1 MVISDSF
8 LASGPSGFC
17 KPDVWD
23 AWCYIAEKLSHV
35 VKIFFFFRTFRL
47 SMHFCLAINYKPTF
61 TKVASILCSRRCKIW
76 RNSRLKS
83 WCPRFRDVSKTDFGV
98 SLSDLKAAIVILVLD
113 NTKLSN
119 SFSLKEWQRQT
130 LFDLLICIMNR
141 GSTVFCFST
150 TRRQVKDMEPALATT
165 EWVSV
170 SIRWSKSLLWGND
183 GALLEMSP
191 LGLHQCGLC
200 FRLLTRR
207 HARVELAA
215 SLLCSERLFPCVLR
229 RAFPRQKTNIWFR
242 YFW

>member
-17 KPDVWD
+17 KPDVWE

-47 SMHFCLAINYKPTF
+47 SMHFCLAINVKPTF
-61 TKVASILCSRRCKIW
+61 TKVGSILCSRRCKIW

-83 WCPRFRDVSKTDFGV
+83 WCPRFRDVSKTDFDV
-98 SLSDLKAAIVILVLD
+98 SLSDLKVVIVILVLD

-130 LFDLLICIMNR
+130 LFDLFKCIMNR

-150 TRRQVKDMEPALATT
+150 TRRQVRDMEPALATISQFG
-165 EWVSV
+165 VSKNTCARRDKKKHIFFFFCHAKYTHEFALKKIV
-170 SIRWSKSLLWGND
+170 FLRYAWFYPDARTCFLKLRTSLF
-183 GALLEMSP
+183 STSS
-191 LGLHQCGLC
+191 C
-200 FRLLTRR
+200 RLL
-207 HARVELAA
+207 
-215 SLLCSERLFPCVLR
+215 
-229 RAFPRQKTNIWFR
+229 
-242 YFW
+242 

>member
-61 TKVASILCSRRCKIW
+61 TKVASILCSRRSKIW

-170 SIRWSKSLLWGND
+170 SIRWSKSLLWGNGRRIIRD
-183 GALLEMSP
+183 EPTCLTPMWPVFSITDSTPCTGWVGCFSTLLREAFSLRTSQSLSSP
-191 LGLHQCGLC
+191 KNQYL
-200 FRLLTRR
+200 
-207 HARVELAA
+207 
-215 SLLCSERLFPCVLR
+215 
-229 RAFPRQKTNIWFR
+229 I
-242 YFW
+242 